1 MTFNNIKNI
10 FLIGIGG
17 IGMSALARYFI
28 TKKKYVMGY
37 DRKYSEITEALQKSG
52 AIITYDKHDYSFIE
66 KLESQKDETLVIYS
80 SAIKKDH
87 SLLNQ
92 FIIKDFNIAK
102 RASVLEIISNSC
114 KCIAIAGT
122 HGKTTTASILT
133 HILSKSDIKFMS
145 FVGGIMKNFK
155 SNFLFRGEDYIIID
169 ADEFDKSFLKLSPDF
184 ACITS
189 IDPDHLDIYGN
200 KENLISAFK
209 DFAKQISHNGFLIT
223 HENLDFSQNKYG
235 LKSDSDYQI
244 INYKVKEG
252 ASLFD
257 IKFKSSYFKDLL
269 LPMIGMHNVLNATAA
284 ISIANQL
291 GIKWENIFSSI
302 ASFKGVE
309 RRLSFKIISEK
320 IVYIDDYAH
329 HPEEIIQTYLS
340 LKDTYPNER
349 ILVVFQPHLFSRTK
363 DLIEEFAVALSNFDA
378 VILLEIYPARE
389 QPIEGVNSNLL
400 LSKIDS
406 DFKIISSKSEISKYI
421 KKVGC
426 KINITMGA
434 GDISNEVE
442 KIKEELAYEI

>member
-28 TKKKYVMGY
+28 TKKKHVMGY
-37 DRKYSEITEALQKSG
+37 DREYSEITDALQKSG
-52 AIITYDKHDYSFIE
+52 TKITYDEYDYSFIH

-155 SNFLFRGEDYIIID
+155 SNFLYRGEDYIVVE

-189 IDPDHLDIYGN
+189 IDSDHLDIYGN
-200 KENLISAFK
+200 KENLINAFK
-209 DFAKQISHNGFLIT
+209 EFTNQINPNGFLIT
-223 HENLDFSQNKYG
+223 HENLDFGQNKYG
-235 LKSDSDYQI
+235 LQLDSDYQI
-244 INYKVKEG
+244 INYRVAHG
-252 ASLFD
+252 ASFFD
-257 IKFKSSYFKDLL
+257 IKYKSSQFKDISF
-269 LPMIGMHNVLNATAA
+269 PMIGMHNVLNATAA

-291 GIKWENIFSSI
+291 GIKWEDIISSI
-302 ASFKGVE
+302 ASFEGVE

-320 IVYIDDYAH
+320 IIYIDDYAH
-329 HPEEIIQTYLS
+329 HPEEIVQIYFS
-340 LKDTYPNER
+340 LRDSYPNEK

-363 DLIEEFAVALSNFDA
+363 DLVDEFATALSNFDA

-389 QPIEGVNSNLL
+389 QPIKGVNSHLL
-400 LSKIDS
+400 LSKISS
-406 DFKIISSKSEISKYI
+406 DFKLMSTKSEISKHI
-421 KKVGC
+421 KKIGY
-426 KINITMGA
+426 KINVTMGA

-442 KIKEELAYEI
+442 KIKRELAYEI